1 MMRLR
6 RVCSDL
12 KEKSYVRYAKIAS
25 GSGYSNMKVMMIK
38 ATTPDDIPVQDK
50 YIDNLLTL
58 FALSPSSCHSFAITF
73 TRRFGTTRSWRVA
86 LKCLIL
92 LHRLLRS
99 VPGNSPLSTQL
110 LWARSNGLMSLHPC
124 RFRDTCSSSS
134 HSYTN
139 FITSYAH
146 FLHEA
151 LNCLMLE
158 DNTNSQEQ
166 LPQLQ
171 SVIDKAMD
179 CFPVGLAAKSFM
191 VQSAMKL
198 IIRDSFVCY
207 TRFKKEMTAVLD
219 NLLQMPYRNCIAAFN
234 IYKKA
239 SVQSNQLY
247 EFYEWCKAKG
257 LCGSYEYPLVDP
269 IPNVQIKALETFL
282 SGMWQLTDS
291 SSPASSSSSSQS
303 QLAPMTGR
311 NKGQGSEHEE
321 EEKPLIDLEDDHVS
335 WETLLETSI
344 TYSHQDDTMSSFMI
358 SERGHED
365 DVGWKITSVYNPFY
379 QPNEQL
385 ESTHYGS
392 FPSNPSYPWDI

>member
-1 MMRLR
+1 MRLR
-6 RVCSDL
+6 QVCSGL
-12 KEKSYVRYAKIAS
+12 KEKSYVRYAKIVS
-25 GSGYSNMKVMMIK
+25 GGNVNMKVMMIK
-38 ATTPDDIPVQDK
+38 ATAADDNPVQDE
-50 YIDNLLTL
+50 YIDNLLKL

-73 TRRFGTTRSWRVA
+73 TRRFGTTRTWRVA

-99 VPGNSPLSTQL
+99 VPADSPLSTQL
-110 LWARSNGLMSLHPC
+110 LWVRSNGLMSLHPC
-124 RFRDTCSSSS
+124 RFRDTCSSSSSS

-151 LNCLMLE
+151 LNCLKL
-158 DNTNSQEQ
+158 DSTNSQDQ

-219 NLLQMPYRNCIAAFN
+219 NLLHMPYGNCIAVFN

-269 IPNVQIKALETFL
+269 IPNIQIKALETFL
-282 SGMWQLTDS
+282 SGMWHLTDS

-303 QLAPMTGR
+303 QLVPMTDR
-311 NKGQGSEHEE
+311 NKGQSFEDKE
-321 EEKPLIDLEDDHVS
+321 EEKPLIDLEDDQVS

-344 TYSHQDDTMSSFMI
+344 TYSHQHDTMSSFI
-358 SERGHED
+358 SSDRGHED
-365 DVGWKITSVYNPFY
+365 DVGWKITSAYNPFY
-379 QPNEQL
+379 QPNEQI
-385 ESTHYGS
+385 ESNHYES